1 MLVSPKKYKGDKRYM
16 ETTQTDLNLQRETDL
31 LGLTR
36 AEKKI
41 KYWTRVK
48 DGEIELTN
56 GSNDPVERIEY
67 WLKEAEKYRQRI
79 LKHIREFEKIKDLFG
94 FFSWVNSIIDT
105 IKSILKSLEII
116 KEQ

>member
-1 MLVSPKKYKGDKRYM
+1 M
-16 ETTQTDLNLQRETDL
+16 ETSQTNISLQRETDL

-41 KYWTRVK
+41 KYWTSVR
-48 DGEIELTN
+48 DGEIEQT
-56 GSNDPVERIEY
+56 GSVYDPLERIEH

-79 LKHIREFEKIKDLFG
+79 RKHVAEFEKIRDVFG
-94 FFSWVNSIIDT
+94 FFSWVSSIINT

-116 KEQ
+116 KE